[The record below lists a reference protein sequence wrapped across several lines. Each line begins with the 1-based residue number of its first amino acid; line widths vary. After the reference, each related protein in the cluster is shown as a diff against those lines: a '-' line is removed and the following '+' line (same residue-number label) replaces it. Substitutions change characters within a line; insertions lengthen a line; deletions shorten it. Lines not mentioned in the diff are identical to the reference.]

1 MIGPEEIQFEKLT
14 YKKVEK
20 EYIDSDEKDFLG
32 IKDVN
37 DMNSCKLIE

>member
-1 MIGPEEIQFEKLT
+1 MIEAKEVQFEKLS

-37 DMNSCKLIE
+37 EMNSHKLIK